1 MNFYPGLST
10 PFVLAFILLFLKLCH
25 VSFLIEN
32 DYRTFPPVV
41 PRDRHNNFIQFGGR
55 NMNSSVMSQANSEKQ
70 SASAPS
76 K

>member
-32 DYRTFPPVV
+32 DYRMFPPAV
-41 PRDRHNNFIQFGGR
+41 PRDRHSNFIGGR
-55 NMNSSVMSQANSEKQ
+55 NMNSSVMLQANSEKQ

>member
-41 PRDRHNNFIQFGGR
+41 PRDRHSNFIGGR
-55 NMNSSVMSQANSEKQ
+55 NMNSLVMSQANSEKK